1 MRKSKFKVAA
11 VLALSA
17 SLMLATSASAFTD
30 VKGEDAKITKALQD
44 KGIIQGVNK
53 DLFAPNQK
61 LTGAQGVQLIVKAL
75 GLKGKPNSNEVL
87 EKADQAWYAAS
98 LKIAKDNGIEL
109 PKDFNPA
116 AELSRE
122 AFVHILRQAIDTTG
136 NYPMIKMYIPIAD
149 ESEITLDYSGDVQI
163 LLLHKIATLDK
174 DGKFNPKQ
182 PITRIEAA
190 KMVYQAEAFVES
202 YKESN
207 QQLEQQVSYSTE
219 KVNDLI
225 NKVTVTRANQPHP
238 GYGIAIEKIEF
249 TAPDQATVY
258 YKLLDPDPDKMYI
271 QVITDTH
278 VDTYIS
284 SEYKSIKLVQAQ

>member
-44 KGIIQGVNK
+44 KGIIQGINK

-75 GLKGKPNSNEVL
+75 DLKAKPNDNEVL
-87 EKADQAWYAAS
+87 EKADQAWYASS

-122 AFVHILRQAIDTTG
+122 VFVHILRQAVYTTG
-136 NYPMIKMYIPIAD
+136 NYPLIKMYIAIAD

-190 KMVYQAEAFVES
+190 KMVYLAEAFVES
-202 YKESN
+202 YKESSN
-207 QQLEQQVSYSTE
+207 QLEQQVSYSTE

-238 GYGIAIEKIEF
+238 GYGIAIDKIEF
-249 TAPDQATVY
+249 TSPDQATVY

-284 SEYKSIKLVQAQ
+284 SEYKSIKLVQTQ